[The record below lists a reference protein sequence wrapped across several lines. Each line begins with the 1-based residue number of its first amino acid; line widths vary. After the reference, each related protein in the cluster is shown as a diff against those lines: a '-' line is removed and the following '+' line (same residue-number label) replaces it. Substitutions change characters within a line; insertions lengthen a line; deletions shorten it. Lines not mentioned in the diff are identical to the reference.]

1 MNVFKENQEQELYKL
16 IFHYSP
22 ELDLNKQDQLFARIE
37 KLAQQYY
44 SLLAKLG
51 DLTINAS
58 GEYFNRT
65 GDAMSDEQEK
75 KYLMRLVDKN
85 QPKLSTIQQRISELN
100 NIYFGLDELLDQ
112 YRPFNN
118 EYMEIGV

>member
-1 MNVFKENQEQELYKL
+1 MNVFKENQEQAIYKL

-51 DLTINAS
+51 DLTCTAS
-58 GEYFNRT
+58 GDYFNRT
-65 GDAMSDEQEK
+65 GNAMSDEQEK
-75 KYLMRLVDKN
+75 EYLMRLVDKN
-85 QPKLSTIQQRISELN
+85 QPKLSTIYQRIAELN

-118 EYMEIGV
+118 EYIEIGV

>member
-58 GEYFNRT
+58 GDYFNRT
-65 GDAMSDEQEK
+65 GDAMSDKQEK
-75 KYLMRLVDKN
+75 EYLMRLVDKN
-85 QPKLSTIQQRISELN
+85 QPKLSTIYQRIAELN

-112 YRPFNN
+112 HRPFNN

>member
-51 DLTINAS
+51 DLTCTAS
-58 GEYFNRT
+58 GDYFNRT
-65 GDAMSDEQEK
+65 GNAMSDEQEK
-75 KYLMRLVDKN
+75 EYLMRLVDKN
-85 QPKLSTIQQRISELN
+85 QPKLSTIYQRIAELN

-118 EYMEIGV
+118 EYIEIGV

>member
-22 ELDLNKQDQLFARIE
+22 KLDLTEQDRLFARIE

-75 KYLMRLVDKN
+75 EYLMRLVDKN
-85 QPKLSTIQQRISELN
+85 QPKLSTIYQRIAELN

-112 YRPFNN
+112 HRPFNN

>member
-51 DLTINAS
+51 DLTCTAS
-58 GEYFNRT
+58 GDYFNRT
-65 GDAMSDEQEK
+65 GNAMSDEQEK
-75 KYLMRLVDKN
+75 EYLMRLVDKN
-85 QPKLSTIQQRISELN
+85 QPKLSTIYQRIAELN

-112 YRPFNN
+112 HRPFKN

>member
-22 ELDLNKQDQLFARIE
+22 ELDLNEQDKLFARIE

-51 DLTINAS
+51 DLTCTAS
-58 GEYFNRT
+58 GDYFNRT
-65 GDAMSDEQEK
+65 GDAMSDEHAKE
-75 KYLMRLVDKN
+75 YLMRLVDKN
-85 QPKLSTIQQRISELN
+85 QPKLSTIQQRIAELN

>member
-58 GEYFNRT
+58 GDYFNRT

-75 KYLMRLVDKN
+75 AYLMRLVDKN
-85 QPKLSTIQQRISELN
+85 QPKLSTIYQRIAELN
-100 NIYFGLDELLDQ
+100 NIYFGLDELLNQ